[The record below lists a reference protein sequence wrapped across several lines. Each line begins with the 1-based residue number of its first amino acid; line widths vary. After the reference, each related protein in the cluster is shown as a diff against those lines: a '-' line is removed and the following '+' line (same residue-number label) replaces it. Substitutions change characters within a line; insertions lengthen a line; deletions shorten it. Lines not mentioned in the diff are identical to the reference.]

1 MKKVI
6 YIILFA
12 VILLLVSSVSVR
24 ATTTLKVTADTL
36 NIRKSASTSA
46 TVLSQLSKGDICE
59 LIEEDGDWYKIT
71 YKSYT
76 GYVSKK
82 YVEVQQSSDDSKQE
96 ENNTNTTNENVT
108 EYNEVTGKT
117 SKKTDVKILPLIGS
131 SVIESLNKDAE
142 ITVISEL
149 NGWAYVQ
156 SSTVEG
162 WIRSDVITNRKTTT
176 IKLSNTSDTKQEEN
190 MNKQFIITN
199 FAAFALM
206 LFLPTGCRQAD
217 GKQDAVQ
224 SYRVIKVA
232 ASPVEIS
239 ESYSAAI
246 RGRQDV
252 DILPQISGRIIR
264 LKVKEGERVKTGQVL
279 AVIDQVPYRAA
290 LRTAQANVSA
300 AQAKV
305 ETARI
310 ELRGKQAL
318 FDEKVI
324 SDYELSLARN
334 QLAVACAEL
343 EQAKAQE
350 SDARNNLSYTEI
362 KSPSNGVVGTLPY
375 RIGALVGPNMAQ
387 PFTVVSDN
395 AEMYAYF
402 SISENMLRRYSAR
415 YGSIDSMIAGTPE
428 VGLQLNDGSLYKAKG
443 RIETVSGVVDPVTG
457 TVQIKALF
465 PNPDRELLS
474 GSIGNVILQ
483 NPKTEAVTIPMTA
496 TVELQDKIIAY
507 RLKNGQAE
515 AAYLTVDRLNDGN
528 RFIVKEGLSVGD
540 TIVAEGVGLVREG
553 MSITPKNETK

>member
-1 MKKVI
+1 
-6 YIILFA
+6 
-12 VILLLVSSVSVR
+12 
-24 ATTTLKVTADTL
+24 
-36 NIRKSASTSA
+36 
-46 TVLSQLSKGDICE
+46 
-59 LIEEDGDWYKIT
+59 
-71 YKSYT
+71 
-76 GYVSKK
+76 
-82 YVEVQQSSDDSKQE
+82 
-96 ENNTNTTNENVT
+96 
-108 EYNEVTGKT
+108 
-117 SKKTDVKILPLIGS
+117 
-131 SVIESLNKDAE
+131 
-142 ITVISEL
+142 
-149 NGWAYVQ
+149 
-156 SSTVEG
+156 
-162 WIRSDVITNRKTTT
+162 
-176 IKLSNTSDTKQEEN
+176 

-318 FDEKVI
+318 CDEKVI

-457 TVQIKALF
+457 TVQIKSR
-465 PNPDRELLS
+465 PR
-474 GSIGNVILQ
+474 
-483 NPKTEAVTIPMTA
+483 
-496 TVELQDKIIAY
+496 TVEWQHRQCHPSKPENGGRNHSHDRHRGTAGQDY
-507 RLKNGQAE
+507 RLPSEKRTGGS
-515 AAYLTVDRLNDGN
+515 RLSHGGPPE
-528 RFIVKEGLSVGD
+528 RRQPVYRKRRSFG
-540 TIVAEGVGLVREG
+540 R
-553 MSITPKNETK
+553 

>member
-1 MKKVI
+1 MRKKSFMQIGGLMGFV
-6 YIILFA
+6 L
-12 VILLLVSSVSVR
+12 LLLVISYIIIHR
-24 ATTTLKVTADTL
+24 DAK
-36 NIRKSASTSA
+36 NIKR
-46 TVLSQLSKGDICE
+46 
-59 LIEEDGDWYKIT
+59 YK
-71 YKSYT
+71 
-76 GYVSKK
+76 
-82 YVEVQQSSDDSKQE
+82 
-96 ENNTNTTNENVT
+96 
-108 EYNEVTGKT
+108 
-117 SKKTDVKILPLIGS
+117 
-131 SVIESLNKDAE
+131 
-142 ITVISEL
+142 
-149 NGWAYVQ
+149 
-156 SSTVEG
+156 
-162 WIRSDVITNRKTTT
+162 RKTTDLIEQLEQSVQQNEVLITSRKKAVHT
-176 IKLSNTSDTKQEEN
+176 ITHELRTPLTAITGYTELLRKECNSGNNGQYIRINTKQEEN

-402 SISENMLRRYSAR
+402 SISENMLRRYLAR
-415 YGSIDSMIAGTPE
+415 YGSIDSMIAGMPE

>member
-190 MNKQFIITN
+190 NTSTSTNTNTNTNTDTNTNSVANKDNESKNEVINNT
-199 FAAFALM
+199 
-206 LFLPTGCRQAD
+206 AD
-217 GKQDAVQ
+217 
-224 SYRVIKVA
+224 
-232 ASPVEIS
+232 
-239 ESYSAAI
+239 
-246 RGRQDV
+246 
-252 DILPQISGRIIR
+252 
-264 LKVKEGERVKTGQVL
+264 
-279 AVIDQVPYRAA
+279 
-290 LRTAQANVSA
+290 N
-300 AQAKV
+300 
-305 ETARI
+305 
-310 ELRGKQAL
+310 
-318 FDEKVI
+318 
-324 SDYELSLARN
+324 N
-334 QLAVACAEL
+334 N
-343 EQAKAQE
+343 KAQE
-350 SDARNNLSYTEI
+350 QYTKKTMYVKEEYVNLRKKASTSSDVLMVVGVNTKLTVVGEDGDWYKLDTSEGEAYVSKKLVSDTKVTTSRSGGVRTVEETNTKTVQTSLNSTNKVEQTSNSNEKATETVTTTSSKKGEEIVSYAKKFLGVPYVYGGASSKGFDCSGFTMYVYKKFGISMGHGAQMQSRLGKKVKADKTSSSSLKNNLQPGDLVFFLDYETMDEI
-362 KSPSNGVVGTLPY
+362 GHCGIY
-375 RIGALVGPNMAQ
+375 IG
-387 PFTVVSDN
+387 
-395 AEMYAYF
+395 
-402 SISENMLRRYSAR
+402 
-415 YGSIDSMIAGTPE
+415 
-428 VGLQLNDGSLYKAKG
+428 DGKFIHAS
-443 RIETVSGVVDPVTG
+443 
-457 TVQIKALF
+457 
-465 PNPDRELLS
+465 S
-474 GSIGNVILQ
+474 GSGYCVKINSLLPGEYYNTRYCAARRVI
-483 NPKTEAVTIPMTA
+483 
-496 TVELQDKIIAY
+496 
-507 RLKNGQAE
+507 
-515 AAYLTVDRLNDGN
+515 
-528 RFIVKEGLSVGD
+528 
-540 TIVAEGVGLVREG
+540 
-553 MSITPKNETK
+553 

>member
-1 MKKVI
+1 
-6 YIILFA
+6 
-12 VILLLVSSVSVR
+12 
-24 ATTTLKVTADTL
+24 
-36 NIRKSASTSA
+36 
-46 TVLSQLSKGDICE
+46 
-59 LIEEDGDWYKIT
+59 
-71 YKSYT
+71 
-76 GYVSKK
+76 
-82 YVEVQQSSDDSKQE
+82 
-96 ENNTNTTNENVT
+96 
-108 EYNEVTGKT
+108 
-117 SKKTDVKILPLIGS
+117 
-131 SVIESLNKDAE
+131 
-142 ITVISEL
+142 
-149 NGWAYVQ
+149 
-156 SSTVEG
+156 
-162 WIRSDVITNRKTTT
+162 
-176 IKLSNTSDTKQEEN
+176 

-457 TVQIKALF
+457 T
-465 PNPDRELLS
+465 R
-474 GSIGNVILQ
+474 
-483 NPKTEAVTIPMTA
+483 
-496 TVELQDKIIAY
+496 TVEWQHRQCHPSKPENGGRNHSHDRHRGTAGQDY
-507 RLKNGQAE
+507 RLPSEKRTGGS
-515 AAYLTVDRLNDGN
+515 RLSHGGPPE
-528 RFIVKEGLSVGD
+528 RRQPVYRKRRSFG
-540 TIVAEGVGLVREG
+540 R
-553 MSITPKNETK
+553 

>member
-1 MKKVI
+1 
-6 YIILFA
+6 
-12 VILLLVSSVSVR
+12 
-24 ATTTLKVTADTL
+24 
-36 NIRKSASTSA
+36 
-46 TVLSQLSKGDICE
+46 
-59 LIEEDGDWYKIT
+59 
-71 YKSYT
+71 
-76 GYVSKK
+76 
-82 YVEVQQSSDDSKQE
+82 
-96 ENNTNTTNENVT
+96 
-108 EYNEVTGKT
+108 
-117 SKKTDVKILPLIGS
+117 
-131 SVIESLNKDAE
+131 
-142 ITVISEL
+142 
-149 NGWAYVQ
+149 
-156 SSTVEG
+156 
-162 WIRSDVITNRKTTT
+162 
-176 IKLSNTSDTKQEEN
+176 

-428 VGLQLNDGSLYKAKG
+428 VGLQLNDGSLYK
-443 RIETVSGVVDPVTG
+443 TSLT
-457 TVQIKALF
+457 F
-465 PNPDRELLS
+465 PERNMRL
-474 GSIGNVILQ
+474 IQQRFRCVLQ
-483 NPKTEAVTIPMTA
+483 HSHGQSSRPR
-496 TVELQDKIIAY
+496 TVEWQHRQCHPSKPENGGRNHSHDRHRGTAGQDY
-507 RLKNGQAE
+507 RLPSEKRTGGS
-515 AAYLTVDRLNDGN
+515 RLSHGGPPE
-528 RFIVKEGLSVGD
+528 RRQPVYRKRRSFG
-540 TIVAEGVGLVREG
+540 R
-553 MSITPKNETK
+553 